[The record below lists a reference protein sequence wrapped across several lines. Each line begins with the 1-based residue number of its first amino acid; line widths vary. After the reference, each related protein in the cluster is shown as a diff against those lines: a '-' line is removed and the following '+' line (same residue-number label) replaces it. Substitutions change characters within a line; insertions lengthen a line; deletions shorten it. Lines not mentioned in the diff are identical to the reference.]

1 MSLFKTRHKKY
12 EYNIE
17 MDVANKMLQNV
28 FEAVG
33 QAPNR
38 IPLDKLALRKKA
50 KTKYLL
56 IAKTISITFLILT
69 LLMPFCFFFII

>member
-1 MSLFKTRHKKY
+1 MSLIKTKHKKY

-28 FEAVG
+28 FESVG
-33 QAPNR
+33 QTPNR

-50 KTKYLL
+50 KTKYLF
-56 IAKTISITFLILT
+56 IAKAISIIFLILT
-69 LLMPFCFFFII
+69 LLMPLCFFL

>member
-17 MDVANKMLQNV
+17 MDVANEMLQNV

-38 IPLDKLALRKKA
+38 IPLDKLALRKET

-56 IAKTISITFLILT
+56 IAKTISIIFFILT
-69 LLMPFCFFFII
+69 LLMPLCFFL